1 MSSPFAQKFFGK
13 KPFTSVPKKKEQDYE
28 AKGKKAKELEKK
40 YSADRGD
47 APDYEA
53 RLMVQKEMAK
63 GKSPLNGAYESGA
76 GGIVYLST
84 APYFRD
90 LQNKIMQGTQQA
102 MANEAARD
110 REEKKR
116 DDAAA
121 VAAGN
126 MTQKQYDLLY
136 PEDKNET
143 D

>member
-1 MSSPFAQKFFGK
+1 
-13 KPFTSVPKKKEQDYE
+13 
-28 AKGKKAKELEKK
+28 
-40 YSADRGD
+40 
-47 APDYEA
+47 
-53 RLMVQKEMAK
+53 MAK

-76 GGIVYLST
+76 GGMVYMST

-136 PEDKNET
+136 PEDKNKT